1 MKKELLFIIGTCM
14 SGPVAHADSYPYLTF
29 QKSDGTTVSM
39 ESASLV
45 MTFSDGKLIA
55 SNGTDSQELTVAD
68 LSKMYFSESGATG
81 IQDVDVSDADGE
93 AEVFSLQGVSY
104 GKFSTVQS
112 FLNTAEPGVYIVKV
126 NGKSQK
132 IMVR

>member
-14 SGPVAHADSYPYLTF
+14 SGPAAHADSYPYLTF

-68 LSKMYFSESGATG
+68 LSKMYFSETGATG
-81 IQDVDVSDADGE
+81 IQDVDVADADGE
-93 AEVFSLQGVSY
+93 VEVFSLQGVSY

>member
-93 AEVFSLQGVSY
+93 VEVFSLQGVSY

>member
-68 LSKMYFSESGATG
+68 LSKMYFSETGATG
-81 IQDVDVSDADGE
+81 IQDVEVADADGE
-93 AEVFSLQGVSY
+93 VEVFSLQGVSY

>member
-1 MKKELLFIIGTCM
+1 M

>member
-81 IQDVDVSDADGE
+81 IQDVDVADADGE

>member
-93 AEVFSLQGVSY
+93 VEVFSLQGVSY

-112 FLNTAEPGVYIVKV
+112 FRNTAEPGVYIVKV

>member
-68 LSKMYFSESGATG
+68 LSKMYFSEIGATG

-93 AEVFSLQGVSY
+93 VEVFSLQGVSY

>member
-1 MKKELLFIIGTCM
+1 M

-81 IQDVDVSDADGE
+81 IQDVDVADADGE

>member
-1 MKKELLFIIGTCM
+1 M
-14 SGPVAHADSYPYLTF
+14 SGPVAHADSYPFLTF

>member
-14 SGPVAHADSYPYLTF
+14 SGPVAHADSYPFLTF

-93 AEVFSLQGVSY
+93 VEVFSLQGVSY

>member
-14 SGPVAHADSYPYLTF
+14 SGPVAHADSYPFLTF